1 AAKKDSIDAIVAA
14 SDLKE
19 TAKAKAVVAVGC
31 MAERYGT
38 ELAESLTE
46 ADAVLGFD
54 SYADIGAQLQA
65 IVQGVRPESHTPIDR
80 RKLVAKSPI
89 DRADAMKSAESEVL
103 RVRLDSRPFAPLKI
117 ASGCDRRCSFCAIPR
132 FRGAFISRRPTDI
145 IAEAAWL
152 AERGVKEV
160 MLVSENST
168 SYGKDLG
175 DMRLLEA
182 LLPALSVI
190 PGLQW
195 IRLSYLQPAEMRPG
209 LITALTETPG
219 VLPYFDMSFQ
229 HASSSVLRKMRRFG
243 GSNEFLELINQIRN
257 ASPDASIRS
266 NLIAGFPGESEADFD
281 ELCDFVSNANLDAVG
296 VFGYSDE
303 GDTEAETFSDKLPQ
317 AEINR
322 RVEYLTSLVD
332 EMVAQRAED
341 RIGSETEFMVESV
354 GETIEG
360 RTIWQGP
367 DVDGT
372 TSLRATAGLQIGDI
386 RRVRIVASE
395 GADLVAEIC

>member
-1 AAKKDSIDAIVAA
+1 
-14 SDLKE
+14 
-19 TAKAKAVVAVGC
+19 
-31 MAERYGT
+31 M
-38 ELAESLTE
+38 
-46 ADAVLGFD
+46 
-54 SYADIGAQLQA
+54 
-65 IVQGVRPESHTPIDR
+65 
-80 RKLVAKSPI
+80 
-89 DRADAMKSAESEVL
+89 
-103 RVRLDSRPFAPLKI
+103 
-117 ASGCDRRCSFCAIPR
+117 
-132 FRGAFISRRPTDI
+132 
-145 IAEAAWL
+145 
-152 AERGVKEV
+152 
-160 MLVSENST
+160 
-168 SYGKDLG
+168 
-175 DMRLLEA
+175 
-182 LLPALSVI
+182 
-190 PGLQW
+190 
-195 IRLSYLQPAEMRPG
+195 
-209 LITALTETPG
+209 
-219 VLPYFDMSFQ
+219 
-229 HASSSVLRKMRRFG
+229 
-243 GSNEFLELINQIRN
+243 
-257 ASPDASIRS
+257 
-266 NLIAGFPGESEADFD
+266 
-281 ELCDFVSNANLDAVG
+281 SNANLDAVG